1 MTLDCTCNRL
11 AEAERKAALWD
22 GIVRCRDCRW
32 HVEPRFP
39 FKQHGCIRFWAKKQP
54 KELFNRPILHIEP
67 DGFCFWG
74 ERREDV

>member
-32 HVEPRFP
+32 YFEGKKR
-39 FKQHGCIRFWAKKQP
+39 GCIRYWAKKLP
-54 KELFNRPILHIEP
+54 KSLLDYPILPTEP
-67 DGFCFWG
+67 DGYCHRG
-74 ERREDV
+74 ERREEA